1 MSLNSKK
8 DEDLMTLDQVKRGC
22 EIKILSIADD
32 SSRSQ
37 LIRMGIGEGTL
48 VTCHEK
54 LPMGPV
60 ILKCKR
66 QEIAVGRRLAEGITV
81 E

>member
-8 DEDLMTLDQVKRGC
+8 GNKMTLDQVKRGC
-22 EIKILSIADD
+22 EIRILSIADD

-66 QEIAVGRRLAEGITV
+66 QEIAVGRRLAMGITV

>member
-1 MSLNSKK
+1 
-8 DEDLMTLDQVKRGC
+8 MTLDQAKRGS
-22 EIKILSIADD
+22 EIRIVSICDP

-48 VTCHEK
+48 VTCHER

-60 ILKCKR
+60 IVKCKR
-66 QEIAVGRRLAEGITV
+66 QEVAIGRKLAQGISV
-81 E
+81 EQGEA